1 MIKYINRAKIYFLKL
16 EKTTTKFLLLEGIV
30 EINFFHIYINS
41 KIYIIYIYIYNI
53 YICIY
58 LSALMYLCIYLY
70 INDLQMISI
79 KYKSLNKNEIQP
91 SKYIP
96 KNYNP
101 VFLDSV
107 SFFEFVLSC
116 CV

>member
-1 MIKYINRAKIYFLKL
+1 
-16 EKTTTKFLLLEGIV
+16 
-30 EINFFHIYINS
+30 
-41 KIYIIYIYIYNI
+41 
-53 YICIY
+53 
-58 LSALMYLCIYLY
+58 MYLCIYLY

-116 CV
+116 CVWKRFVNFTACIQSTLFFIVYKLL